1 VFGIDHVVVVF
12 AASTALHLAIEIAA
26 ELMADR
32 ILNPPGPVLAE
43 MECLSSVSDVCAPV
57 LHRVDS
63 FTLMEC
69 IEACPTMLG
78 LAGF

>member
-1 VFGIDHVVVVF
+1 MFGIDEVVVLF
-12 AASTALHLAIEIAA
+12 AASTALHLVIEVAA

-43 MECLSSVSDVCAPV
+43 MECLSWVSDVCAPV
-57 LHRVDS
+57 LQRVDS
-63 FTLMEC
+63 LTLMEC
-69 IEACPTMLG
+69 IEACPTVLG